1 MREAREELGV
11 NVATGNVWGTL
22 KPLRDWV
29 SALVTVL
36 IYLYLKYNLMLN
48 IFGGHLLYP

>member
-11 NVATGNVWGTL
+11 NVATGNVWGIL

-36 IYLYLKYNLMLN
+36 IYFYLIYNLMLN
-48 IFGGHLLYP
+48 IFGGHLPSP